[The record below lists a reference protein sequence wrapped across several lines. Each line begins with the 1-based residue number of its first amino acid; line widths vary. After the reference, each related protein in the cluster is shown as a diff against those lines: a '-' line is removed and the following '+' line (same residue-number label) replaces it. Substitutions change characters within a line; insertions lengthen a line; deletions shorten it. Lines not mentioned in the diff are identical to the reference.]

1 MSLKFGSKLSS
12 STVSGSAANLLA
24 FSALTSDYFGK
35 KIKDG
40 DEVITVAA
48 GFPTTVAP
56 IILNRCVPVY
66 LDVDLK
72 TANIDVTNLK
82 RALSKKKKL

>member
-1 MSLKFGSKLSS
+1 ML
-12 STVSGSAANLLA
+12 
-24 FSALTSDYFGK
+24 
-35 KIKDG
+35 
-40 DEVITVAA
+40 TVAA

-82 RALSKKKKL
+82 KALTKTSTKLREKSVIPTGR